1 MQSYNALFLLAVWH
15 RYSVLV
21 GTWSLPGRFNMLT
34 NSLSASNWS
43 LTYCLFS
50 KTSQLPQG
58 HGHFLNM
65 SPSFSFSRSM
75 FPSHPSSPSRSTLWS
90 YVPSFNKQFD
100 GSFFFFF
107 DSYDDSHKSLQFPG
121 WQRWVCSQE
130 PQDYIWFCPNELTQ
144 GGFLDDKA
152 HMIPEAG
159 FPDNPTSGLMTK
171 FNPVAS
177 DPISSKHKHSGKT
190 VLGDE
195 RQYAERVGCSV
206 LPQTVPMCTS
216 TWLPSLFGSSQ

>member
-100 GSFFFFF
+100 GSFFFFLIPMMIATNL
-107 DSYDDSHKSLQFPG
+107 YNFPG
-121 WQRWVCSQE
+121 DRGEFALRS
-130 PQDYIWFCPNELTQ
+130 PRI
-144 GGFLDDKA
+144 
-152 HMIPEAG
+152 
-159 FPDNPTSGLMTK
+159 TSGFVLMSWLKVGSWMTRHTWSQRQD
-171 FNPVAS
+171 FQTTQP
-177 DPISSKHKHSGKT
+177 
-190 VLGDE
+190 LG
-195 RQYAERVGCSV
+195 
-206 LPQTVPMCTS
+206 
-216 TWLPSLFGSSQ
+216 